1 MRGGY
6 GKRADETASA
16 ASARV
21 TEVPVLKLEYLKFQ
35 YLLFYSSLEA
45 IIARLV
51 PRPGKAYRTR
61 RMFGS
66 SPSRTTVTSNCK
78 GQNSP

>member
-6 GKRADETASA
+6 GKRADEAASA

-35 YLLFYSSLEA
+35 YPLFYSSLEA
-45 IIARLV
+45 IIASLV
-51 PRPGKAYRTR
+51 FCLGK
-61 RMFGS
+61 
-66 SPSRTTVTSNCK
+66 V
-78 GQNSP
+78 